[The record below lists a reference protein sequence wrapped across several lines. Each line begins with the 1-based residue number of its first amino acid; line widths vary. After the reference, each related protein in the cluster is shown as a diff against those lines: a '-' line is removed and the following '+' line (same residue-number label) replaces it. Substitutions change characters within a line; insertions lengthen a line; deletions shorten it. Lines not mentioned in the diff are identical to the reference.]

1 MPSSSDYDVSPH
13 PSAIRVIGVYIFFDV
28 TSDLS
33 RFNISADYLSAE
45 VRPLATNG
53 DDDAVAVSVNPLD
66 LTFLWHVFLLV
77 MIPLR

>member
-1 MPSSSDYDVSPH
+1 M
-13 PSAIRVIGVYIFFDV
+13 
-28 TSDLS
+28 
-33 RFNISADYLSAE
+33 SADYLSAE

-66 LTFLWHVFLLV
+66 LTFLWHFFLLV